1 MNRENSELCLL
12 SATEMV
18 ELISSMKI
26 SVTNLIEAHFKQIK
40 RSNPSIKAICT
51 LDEERA
57 MLTAKTLDTS
67 LKKGALP
74 GPLCGLPIVIKDLID
89 VKDLPTTKGCIL
101 FKEAI
106 AIKDALIVQRMRK
119 AGAIIIGKS
128 NVPELG
134 AGSHTFNK
142 IFGVTRNPYDLTK
155 SAGGS
160 SGGGAAAVTSGMAAL
175 ADGSDLGGSIRNPP
189 SFNNII
195 GLRTSPGRIPQVPAN
210 DPWQMLSVL
219 GPMARNVKDAA
230 LLLSVIA
237 GPDVQDPLSIN
248 EPERS
253 FQKVKLL
260 DTKNIKIAYSKN
272 LNLFPVEIDVSNSI
286 ELGLQ
291 KLAENGCQIKEDS
304 PDLNGAEETFSI
316 LRALSFAQS
325 YSQLMKE
332 NPEVLKDTIIWN
344 INKGLLLTGEEIA
357 WAQSIR
363 ANLFYK
369 MKEFL
374 ENYDALVL
382 PVSQVLPFPVEI
394 EWIKNINGIPMKNY
408 IEWMNSCSFIT
419 LTSHPA
425 ISLPCG
431 FTNSS
436 LPVGMQIVG
445 KFQKE
450 QELLSLSHT
459 FESIFQVS
467 SKRPPIAIAD
477 N

>member
-1 MNRENSELCLL
+1 
-12 SATEMV
+12 
-18 ELISSMKI
+18 
-26 SVTNLIEAHFKQIK
+26 
-40 RSNPSIKAICT
+40 
-51 LDEERA
+51 
-57 MLTAKTLDTS
+57 
-67 LKKGALP
+67 
-74 GPLCGLPIVIKDLID
+74 
-89 VKDLPTTKGCIL
+89 
-101 FKEAI
+101 
-106 AIKDALIVQRMRK
+106 
-119 AGAIIIGKS
+119 
-128 NVPELG
+128 
-134 AGSHTFNK
+134 
-142 IFGVTRNPYDLTK
+142 
-155 SAGGS
+155 
-160 SGGGAAAVTSGMAAL
+160 
-175 ADGSDLGGSIRNPP
+175 
-189 SFNNII
+189 
-195 GLRTSPGRIPQVPAN
+195 
-210 DPWQMLSVL
+210 
-219 GPMARNVKDAA
+219 
-230 LLLSVIA
+230 
-237 GPDVQDPLSIN
+237 
-248 EPERS
+248 
-253 FQKVKLL
+253 
-260 DTKNIKIAYSKN
+260 
-272 LNLFPVEIDVSNSI
+272 
-286 ELGLQ
+286 
-291 KLAENGCQIKEDS
+291 
-304 PDLNGAEETFSI
+304 
-316 LRALSFAQS
+316 
-325 YSQLMKE
+325 MKE

-445 KFQKE
+445 RFQKE